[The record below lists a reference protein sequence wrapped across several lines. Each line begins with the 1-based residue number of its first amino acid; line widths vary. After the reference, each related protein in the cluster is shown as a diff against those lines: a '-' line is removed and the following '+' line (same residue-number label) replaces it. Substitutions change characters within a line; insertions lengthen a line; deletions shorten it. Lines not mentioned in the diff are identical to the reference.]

1 MKNKFSAMFI
11 LKINKTEDNAPTKI
25 PKDKNFV
32 QQQNLENFIENIDD
46 LEDDDYIRNSLPK
59 NSIFLSFKTNDDNS
73 FNNNNNNSFNS
84 SIFNNI
90 FKNNSF
96 SFNNNESFNNTNKN
110 SNSRLD
116 KNENS
121 DNNFFEFSNS
131 IIHKSNSFVS

>member
-1 MKNKFSAMFI
+1 MFI
-11 LKINKTEDNAPTKI
+11 LKINKNEENGPIKI
-25 PKDKNFV
+25 HKDKNFA
-32 QQQNLENFIENIDD
+32 QQQNSENFIENMDD

-59 NSIFLSFKTNDDNS
+59 NTIFLSFKTNDD
-73 FNNNNNNSFNS
+73 NNNNNNSFNS

-110 SNSRLD
+110 SNNMLD

-121 DNNFFEFSNS
+121 DNNFEFSNS